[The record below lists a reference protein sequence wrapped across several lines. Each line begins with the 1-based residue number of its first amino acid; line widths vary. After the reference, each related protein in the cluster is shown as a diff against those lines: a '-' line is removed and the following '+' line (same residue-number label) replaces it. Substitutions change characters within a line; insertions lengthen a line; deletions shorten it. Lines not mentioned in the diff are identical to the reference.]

1 MVENLNYMFIK
12 DARILF
18 KWSLCIFLG
27 KLVLSNFSDFFFFR
41 AEPEL
46 DRYMGLGEDL
56 FFVMSKLVH
65 CFARIFTN
73 ANAHI
78 CNCYLCSFRYFPTL

>member
-1 MVENLNYMFIK
+1 MVDNLNYMFIK

-27 KLVLSNFSDFFFFR
+27 KLVLSNFSYFFFFFFFR
-41 AEPEL
+41 AELEL

-56 FFVMSKLVH
+56 FFVMSKLVQF
-65 CFARIFTN
+65 CP
-73 ANAHI
+73 HI
-78 CNCYLCSFRYFPTL
+78 